1 MSRYMG
7 FAAISLLLAV
17 AIFTPLRETRGDV
30 IFTPAA
36 GSQTLATMDTNS
48 AAVVT
53 RGPFDAPPAAGADAT
68 LSISA
73 AFNADGTKLYTPLNG
88 VAETKENVSSQLAI
102 IDQDSGQIS
111 TMGQMHSFNLV
122 AMEIDSDDTILAT
135 GFDLNPN
142 PAFPGLNWFG
152 DSMLYEIDKD
162 SGALTLVGET
172 NIQDGPIMDLAFD
185 AAGTLWATTRN
196 RLWTLDTS
204 TGASTHQA
212 DISGVTEGRPGTEI
226 MGIYFD
232 SNDVLFGTDIVTGD
246 LFTINT
252 TTGGAT
258 FVSATGLANPHGGD
272 IFVPEPSGVLTL
284 AGLFCVCSLY
294 RRRRLH

>member
-1 MSRYMG
+1 M
-7 FAAISLLLAV
+7 
-17 AIFTPLRETRGDV
+17 
-30 IFTPAA
+30 
-36 GSQTLATMDTNS
+36 
-48 AAVVT
+48 
-53 RGPFDAPPAAGADAT
+53 
-68 LSISA
+68 
-73 AFNADGTKLYTPLNG
+73 
-88 VAETKENVSSQLAI
+88 AETKENVSSQLAI
-102 IDQDSGQIS
+102 IDQDTGQIS

-122 AMEIDSDDTILAT
+122 AMEIDSDNTILAT
-135 GFDLNPN
+135 GLNLNPN

-212 DISGVTEGRPGTEI
+212 DISGVTEGRPSRRWW
-226 MGIYFD
+226 GIP
-232 SNDVLFGTDIVTGD
+232 TQ
-246 LFTINT
+246 T
-252 TTGGAT
+252 TCCLERRNGHVFACQTGGAT